1 MVSADSAWTDS
12 PHTIFAA
19 NAHGEARPAAH
30 ALIRQTRRD
39 IVHSSHHGCAVVSK
53 EQGIVFRVRIRC
65 ADNGVEEQYLRK
77 QIQVKLM
84 VARIYEELLNVAGGR
99 AAVCRVLL
107 GGHHPKCL
115 TEVFLM

>member
-1 MVSADSAWTDS
+1 MVAKQNFSDSPGIGERRLQRGVAHTVVSADSAWTDA

-19 NAHGEARPAAH
+19 NAHGQACPTSH

-53 EQGIVFRVRIRC
+53 EQGIVFRMRIRC

-77 QIQVKLM
+77 QI
-84 VARIYEELLNVAGGR
+84 
-99 AAVCRVLL
+99 
-107 GGHHPKCL
+107 
-115 TEVFLM
+115 